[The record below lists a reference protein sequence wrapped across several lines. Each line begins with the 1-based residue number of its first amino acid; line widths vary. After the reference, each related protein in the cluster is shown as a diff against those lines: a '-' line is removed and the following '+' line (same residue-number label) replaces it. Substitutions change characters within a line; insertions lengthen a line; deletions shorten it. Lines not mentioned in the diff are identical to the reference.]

1 MFKFIACRTLRTSAP
16 ELLLQLLDMFTFC
29 SMLNNGLMSNSRD
42 YFSGV
47 ATQLT
52 VVVVCFLMAVQ
63 IFVYKNAGTV

>member
-29 SMLNNGLMSNSRD
+29 SMLNNGPMSNSRD